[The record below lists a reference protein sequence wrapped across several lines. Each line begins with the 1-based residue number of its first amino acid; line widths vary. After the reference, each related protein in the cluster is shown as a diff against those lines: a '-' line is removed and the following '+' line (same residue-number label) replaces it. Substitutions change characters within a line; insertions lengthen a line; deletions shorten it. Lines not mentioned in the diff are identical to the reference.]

1 MRYIKTEGKIKMTP
15 TKGYGFALL
24 VLLHVGAWAGIP
36 EISTAT
42 AKKNLSVS
50 EIYKRNRN
58 SVVLILSVDRNNTPL
73 AIGSGFYARDDN
85 VVITNEHVVR
95 GGVRLIIRRIGEDKT
110 YPANVLSASKR
121 LDLAA
126 LRLAGDNEGSKSPPM
141 ELQTADNEGRVA
153 VGEPVIAIGNPRGL
167 EGSVS
172 TGIVSGFRISNGVKM
187 IQITA
192 PISPGSSGGPVLN
205 SRGVVIGVA
214 TATLKGGQN
223 LNFAVPATYIS
234 DVLNGRTPNETT
246 RSETRRGTPERNNAG
261 LILSH
266 YSRGWCDPESFS
278 VKNANAFP
286 VKNVLA
292 ILLYYN
298 AENGEP
304 IENKTVH
311 IAGPIS
317 PGMAKMTTWHRQ
329 GIGQA
334 GCKFVYFKD
343 AEAKRLQ
350 AWKGATLYDIR
361 LRILDYEISEAGSGV
376 IETILGR

>member
-1 MRYIKTEGKIKMTP
+1 M
-15 TKGYGFALL
+15 
-24 VLLHVGAWAGIP
+24 
-36 EISTAT
+36 
-42 AKKNLSVS
+42 
-50 EIYKRNRN
+50 
-58 SVVLILSVDRNNTPL
+58 
-73 AIGSGFYARDDN
+73 
-85 VVITNEHVVR
+85 
-95 GGVRLIIRRIGEDKT
+95 
-110 YPANVLSASKR
+110 
-121 LDLAA
+121 
-126 LRLAGDNEGSKSPPM
+126 RLAGDNTGAKSPPM
-141 ELQTADNEGRVA
+141 ELQTAGKRGASRIA
-153 VGEPVIAIGNPRGL
+153 VGESVIAIGNPRGL

-234 DVLNGRTPNETT
+234 DVLNGRIPNEAT
-246 RSETRRGTPERNNAG
+246 RSETRSGAPERNNAG

-286 VKNVLA
+286 VKNVLG

-317 PGMAKMTTWHRQ
+317 PGMAKMTTWHRK

-343 AEAKRLQ
+343 VEAKWLQ
-350 AWKGATLYDIR
+350 ARQGATLYDIR
-361 LRILDYEISEAGSGV
+361 LRILDYEISGAGSGV